1 MSKSINKNES
11 LWIVYKYLDNST
23 SSLDSN
29 GAKYFVYKC
38 FNETGV
44 IEKETLDQH
53 YFDFVGGE
61 LLEDTN
67 LTGPFP
73 SLEDITKF
81 GFQICQEMDLPSVGL
96 MSIDDFNQAL
106 STTDTSVGLI
116 ANLPSVSNMIENPE
130 HGKGGFFGK
139 IFS

>member
-1 MSKSINKNES
+1 MSKTMNRNNS
-11 LWIVYKYLDNST
+11 LWIVYKYLDNTT
-23 SSLDSN
+23 SSP
-29 GAKYFVYKC
+29 GARYFIYKC

-44 IEKETLDQH
+44 LEKETLEQH

-61 LLEDTN
+61 LLEDTP

-81 GFQICQEMDLPSVGL
+81 GFQVCQEMDLPSVGL
-96 MSIDDFNQAL
+96 MSIEEFNQAL
-106 STTDTSVGLI
+106 STSESAAGLI
-116 ANLPSVSNMIENPE
+116 SNLPNVSNMIENPE